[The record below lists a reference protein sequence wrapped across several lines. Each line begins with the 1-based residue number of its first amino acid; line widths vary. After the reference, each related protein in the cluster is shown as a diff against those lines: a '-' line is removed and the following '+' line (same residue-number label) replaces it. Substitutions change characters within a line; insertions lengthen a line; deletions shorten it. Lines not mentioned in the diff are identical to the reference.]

1 MLWGAPKVQLNRP
14 VSNAVF
20 DYTCMYNTGTCLDW
34 RGVWL
39 VISRSKRL
47 LQTSTRTAPLSIL
60 DAFFEH
66 VKSWCTERRETFKTK
81 RFTRI
86 YTDSFPVPCSRIL
99 SLQGTLRWM
108 LPMSNSLTSK
118 LRLNKIEV
126 WRWGILCQPFL
137 GRAGIRYDRTV
148 TWPVSTRV
156 NDSNSEVKPT
166 VQYINMYA
174 SYAHRDILRL
184 SRCGFFGLSS
194 CLVLTMCTPMI
205 I

>member
-1 MLWGAPKVQLNRP
+1 MLFLSMLSLGVRNEGKPSRPKDLH
-14 VSNAVF
+14 A
-20 DYTCMYNTGTCLDW
+20 
-34 RGVWL
+34 
-39 VISRSKRL
+39 
-47 LQTSTRTAPLSIL
+47 
-60 DAFFEH
+60 
-66 VKSWCTERRETFKTK
+66 
-81 RFTRI
+81 FTRI
-86 YTDSFPVPCSRIL
+86 LFQCRAPKLCPCKV
-99 SLQGTLRWM
+99 QWM